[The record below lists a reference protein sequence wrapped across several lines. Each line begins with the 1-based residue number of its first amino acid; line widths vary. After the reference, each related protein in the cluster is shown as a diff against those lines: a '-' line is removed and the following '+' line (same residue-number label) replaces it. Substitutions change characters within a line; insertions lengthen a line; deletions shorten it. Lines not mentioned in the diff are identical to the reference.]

1 MDSGLTA
8 RTPFQ
13 GFSIIAFSIL
23 AVALGAG
30 TIYLVVRGVLPTSL
44 ALASA
49 LSASIAGLIVTALE
63 DGSAGLKL
71 MLRRMLI
78 WRVRIGSW
86 LFALLFLV
94 PTFLL
99 GSLANPIFN
108 GDSISLTNVQPA
120 FDILPLF
127 IVFFIVAGIGQE
139 LGWTGYLLPRLQT
152 RFSA

>member
-1 MDSGLTA
+1 MKTGLTA
-8 RTPFQ
+8 RTLFFP
-13 GFSIIAFSIL
+13 GFSIISFSIL
-23 AVALGAG
+23 VVGLGAG
-30 TIYLVVRGVLPTSL
+30 TVYLVVRGVLPTSL

-49 LSASIAGLIVTALE
+49 FSASIAGLIVTALE

-78 WRVRIGSW
+78 WRVGIGYW
-86 LFALLFLV
+86 LFALLCLV

-108 GDSISLTNVQPA
+108 GDSIRLTNVQPA

-127 IVFFIVAGIGQE
+127 IVFFILAGIGQE
-139 LGWTGYLLPRLQT
+139 LGWT
-152 RFSA
+152 